1 MYQPYPGG
9 PGETQAPEQSR
20 PPIPQSVT
28 RAVQFMYAGAAASLI
43 GIIISLTT
51 IGSLKSEIR
60 TRYPNYTTTQVNNAQ
75 HLAIGAAIVVGL
87 ITVGLWLWM
96 AQMNKAGKGW
106 ARIVASVLFG
116 IATLS
121 TLSSLAA
128 AGVASGGVSRI
139 YGIVVWLIGLG
150 AIIMLYR
157 RESSDYFKSASAP
170 RY

>member
-9 PGETQAPEQSR
+9 PGDTQAPEQFR

-43 GIIISLTT
+43 GIIISLAT
-51 IGSLKSEIR
+51 IGSLKSEIQK
-60 TRYPNYTTTQVNNAQ
+60 RYPNYTTTQVNNAQ

-106 ARIVASVLFG
+106 ARIVATVLFG
-116 IATLS
+116 ISTLS

-128 AGVASGGVSRI
+128 AGLAAGGVSRI
-139 YGIVVWLIGLG
+139 YGIIVWLIGLG
-150 AIIMLYR
+150 AIIFLYKGDSK
-157 RESSDYFKSASAP
+157 EYFRQASAP